1 MDISWT
7 KFDAYN
13 TCQLKYHLMY
23 EKRVR
28 RAKASLNFAVGS
40 VTHSLIEGWAKA
52 GFDNSYFTAAT
63 IRKEYNDYMSQISNL
78 SAETYERLLKKTVDA
93 VRSTAKTYMVLR
105 IPEHKHSVEPRF
117 SVPLGKG
124 DNLIGGWDLL
134 DEDTKT
140 IYDIKCYSKPSET
153 NMGQLETYV
162 LAAGLQGIQ
171 ANRVGIITPLLDTK
185 IKTEVV
191 TGDAVRKRKGT
202 LEQALVSMKQGVRPE
217 PTEGSHCY
225 FCDFNRTPYCPAT
238 YKITNAVPSQNSR
251 AHRVTI

>member
-7 KFDAYN
+7 KFDTYN
-13 TCQLKYHLMY
+13 TCKLKYHLIY
-23 EKRVR
+23 EKKIR

-52 GFDNSYFTAAT
+52 GFDNSYFNAN
-63 IRKEYNDYMSQISNL
+63 IRSEYDAYMSQMSNI
-78 SAETYERLLKKTVDA
+78 SAETYERLLKKTVEA
-93 VRSTAKTYMVLR
+93 VKSTALTYLALN
-105 IPEHKHSVEPRF
+105 IPKHKHSVEPRF
-117 SVPLGKG
+117 SVPLGRG
-124 DNLIGGWDLL
+124 DKLIGGWDLL
-134 DEDTKT
+134 DEDTRT
-140 IYDIKCYSKPSET
+140 IYDVKCYSKPSEA
-153 NMGQLETYV
+153 NAGQLETYA

-171 ANRVGIITPLLDTK
+171 ANKIGIITPLLDTK

-191 TGDAVRKRKGT
+191 TNEAVQKRKVI

-217 PTEGSHCY
+217 PTEGQHCF
-225 FCDFNRTPYCPAT
+225 FCDFNRTPYCSAT